1 MKTCIGLIRHGETV
15 WNRTGRWQGH
25 APTPISDEG
34 RQQAALL
41 AEYLAQSGEPV
52 AAIYSSD
59 SPRCRE
65 TAAIVA
71 ERLGKPLL
79 LDRRLR
85 EIDLGEWQGLTS
97 EEIRAWDGERFA
109 AAQLDPYNIARP
121 GGENLGQVAERA
133 LQVIQEAVDQHQ
145 GAYCLVVSHG
155 GTIRSVLYRLK
166 LTEDS
171 HLSVGNTSLTRLSYE
186 PEKARWYLDAL
197 GLTDHLK
204 VRSVI
209 PGGNEG

>member
-1 MKTCIGLIRHGETV
+1 MKTRIGLIRHGETV

-41 AEYLAQSGEPV
+41 AEYLAQRGEPV

-71 ERLGKPLL
+71 GRLGKPLS
-79 LDRRLR
+79 LDKRLR

-97 EEIRAWDGERFA
+97 DEIRAWDGERFA
-109 AAQLDPYNIARP
+109 AAQLDPYNISRP
-121 GGENLGQVAERA
+121 GGENLSQVAERA
-133 LQVIQEAVDQHQ
+133 LQVIREAVERHP
-145 GAYCLVVSHG
+145 GEYCLVVSHG
-155 GTIRSVLYRLK
+155 GTIRSVLYWLK
-166 LTEDS
+166 LTGDS
-171 HLSVGNTSLTRLSYE
+171 HVSVGNTALTLLSYE
-186 PEKARWYLDAL
+186 PELARWNLDAL
-197 GLTDHLK
+197 GLMDHLK
-204 VRSVI
+204 ARSVV
-209 PGGNEG
+209 PGDNES